1 MTRRFFTAAV
11 CAAAVSLS
19 TAQAVD
25 IDKDKAVGIW
35 LFDDGGGNI
44 AADSSGNKLNA
55 ELNGDPEWVEGKFGG
70 ALELDGDGDYIRT
83 PDHASPREGLTLI
96 AVVKSAAATW
106 NTSGAIAGKRS
117 LYILHPNANKADVA
131 FPVCNGGCWNK
142 PGAWSDGS
150 VGPDDI
156 TVWHS
161 YAGTFDSASGEWKL
175 YIDGKVE
182 SELSLNK
189 TQLDEHNGSMTIGF
203 DDCCGGGR
211 FLNGSIDEVAVFN
224 YAMSEDEVAQIADQ
238 GLSASL
244 LSVDP
249 SGKAPLAWASLKK
262 RSAQ

>member
-1 MTRRFFTAAV
+1 MIRRFFTVAV
-11 CAAAVSLS
+11 CAAAMSFS
-19 TAQAVD
+19 AAQAFD
-25 IDKDKAVGIW
+25 MDKAIGIW
-35 LFDDGGGNI
+35 LFDDGAGNT
-44 AADSSGNKLNA
+44 AEDSSNNGLDA

-70 ALELDGDGDYIRT
+70 ALELDGAGDYVRT

-96 AVVKSAAATW
+96 ATVKSAVAAW
-106 NTSGAIAGKRS
+106 NTSGAIAGKRN
-117 LYILHPNANKADVA
+117 LYILHPNAGSVNVA

-142 PGAWSDGS
+142 PGGWNDGN

-156 TVWHS
+156 TVWRS
-161 YAGTFDSASGEWKL
+161 YVGTFDSATGEWRI

-182 SELSLNK
+182 SEMSLDK

-211 FLNGSIDEVAVFN
+211 FLNGSIDEVAVFG

-238 GLSASL
+238 GLSATL

-262 RSAQ
+262 RGSQ